1 MKLLLLLFIMFNSV
15 LFAKEEF
22 IFYCG
27 ITMVRPMLKISKI
40 IEKKYDIKIKIIQGG
55 SGDLYDSLSISKK
68 GDLYLP
74 GSDSYLKKHEKE
86 GFFGYRKYVGYN
98 QIAIFVRKGNPKNI
112 KTLKD
117 FLRKDVRVVL
127 GNPESG
133 SIGKAGE
140 KVLKKFGG
148 DKFADKIEDLVVM
161 YATDSRD
168 LNNLLKKGEVDAGLS
183 WKATSFFPENK
194 EFISVIEIPEK
205 YSPKKKLILTQLKFS
220 KYPDIARAFIDYASS
235 EKGKKIMK
243 EYGFLDE

>member
-1 MKLLLLLFIMFNSV
+1 MKLLLLLFIIFNSL

-27 ITMVRPMLKISKI
+27 ITMVKPMLKISKI
-40 IEKKYDIKIKIIQGG
+40 IEKKYHIKVRIIQGG

-86 GFFGYRKYVGYN
+86 GIFGYRKYVGYN
-98 QIAIFVRKGNPKNI
+98 QIAIFVKKGNPKKI

-117 FLRKDVRVVL
+117 FLRKDVKVAI

-148 DKFADKIEDLVVM
+148 EKFLEKIEDLVVM

-168 LNNLLKKGEVDAGLS
+168 LNNLLKKGEVDVGLS
-183 WKATSFFPENK
+183 WKATAFFPENR
-194 EFISVIEIPEK
+194 EFLSIIEIPEK
-205 YSPKKKLILTQLKFS
+205 YSPKKKLVLTQLKFS
-220 KYPDIARAFIDYASS
+220 KYPEIAKYFIDYASGK
-235 EKGKKIMK
+235 EGKKIMK
-243 EYGFLDE
+243 EYGFLNE

>member
-22 IFYCG
+22 LFYCG
-27 ITMVRPMLKISKI
+27 ITMVKPMLKISEI
-40 IEKKYDIKIKIIQGG
+40 IEKKYNIKVRIMQGG
-55 SGDLYDSLSISKK
+55 SGDLYDSLASSKK

-74 GSDSYLKKHEKE
+74 GSDTYLKKHEKS
-86 GFFGYRKYVGYN
+86 GLFGYRKYVGYN
-98 QIAIFVRKGNPKNI
+98 QIAIFVQKGNPKKIKGLKDLLKKNI
-112 KTLKD
+112 K
-117 FLRKDVRVVL
+117 VAI

-148 DKFADKIEDLVVM
+148 EEFLEEIEDNVVV

-168 LNNLLKKGEVDAGLS
+168 FNTLLKKGVIDIGLN
-183 WKATSFFPENK
+183 WKATAFFPENRK
-194 EFISVIEIPEK
+194 YVSVITIPEK
-205 YSPKKKLILTQLKFS
+205 YSPKKKLVLTQLNFS
-220 KYPDIARAFIDYASS
+220 KYPKIARAFIDYASS